1 VAPFAQVLTRIAALA
16 IAATLTIAAP
26 LARQSGAQQTAPLRQ
41 PDVIFV
47 PTQDAVADAMLRMAS
62 VTKDDVVYD
71 LGCGD
76 GKLVITAAQK
86 YGARAVGV
94 DIDPQR
100 IKEANA
106 NAQKAGVTDRVQF
119 ILGDIFDPNLKISDA
134 TVVTLYLLQ
143 RLNEKLKPR
152 LLAELRPGTRVVSN
166 TFQMGDDWPAEKT
179 QSVSSYQI
187 YFWTI
192 PKR

>member
-1 VAPFAQVLTRIAALA
+1 MAFSQ
-16 IAATLTIAAP
+16 AAP
-26 LARQSGAQQTAPLRQ
+26 PTTGQLRP

-47 PTQDAVADAMLRMAS
+47 PTTDAVADAMLRLAK

-76 GKLVITAAQK
+76 GKLVIMAAQR

-94 DIDPQR
+94 DIDPKR
-100 IKEANA
+100 IQEANA
-106 NAQKAGVTDRVQF
+106 NAIKAGVTDRVTF
-119 ILGDIFDPNLKISDA
+119 ILGDIFDPNLKIGEAS
-134 TVVTLYLLQ
+134 VVTLYLLQ

-152 LLAELRPGTRVVSN
+152 LQAELRPGTRIVSN
-166 TFQMGDDWPAEKT
+166 TFHMGDDWPAEQT
-179 QSVSSYQI
+179 QSVNSYQI